1 VEESPF
7 HAPQVDLT
15 FTPPA
20 PDGRY
25 SLPLTEV
32 IWLRGSLDQAVQ
44 RVLETWGDGD
54 ELVRDAI
61 ARVMGQRAAAA
72 TDGTPLDEGT
82 APR

>member
-1 VEESPF
+1 M
-7 HAPQVDLT
+7 T
-15 FTPPA
+15 K
-20 PDGRY
+20 
-25 SLPLTEV
+25 
-32 IWLRGSLDQAVQ
+32 LRTYGDCDFLRDDQ
-44 RVLETWGDGD
+44 TWGDGD